1 MSTPPTSPPSEH
13 HARARAL
20 AKAISWRILGT
31 VGTSVVVLV
40 FTGRWELAVSI
51 GGVEFLGKIVLFFIH
66 ERLWDRI
73 RFGHPAHHP
82 PVPPDDQIRPSR

>member
-31 VGTSVVVLV
+31 VGTAVIVLV
-40 FTGRWELAVSI
+40 FTGRWELALSI
-51 GGVEFLGKIVLFFIH
+51 GGVEFLGKIALFFLH
-66 ERLWDRI
+66 ERLWDRV
-73 RFGHPAHHP
+73 RFGHPVRHAT
-82 PVPPDDQIRPSR
+82 PPDDQIRPSR